1 MPAAPPRPE
10 HWRRT
15 LALRITGTLIAK
27 VLALALMWFLFFRA
41 GHA

>member
-1 MPAAPPRPE
+1 MPESPPSLK

-27 VLALALMWFLFFRA
+27 LLALALLWFLFFRA